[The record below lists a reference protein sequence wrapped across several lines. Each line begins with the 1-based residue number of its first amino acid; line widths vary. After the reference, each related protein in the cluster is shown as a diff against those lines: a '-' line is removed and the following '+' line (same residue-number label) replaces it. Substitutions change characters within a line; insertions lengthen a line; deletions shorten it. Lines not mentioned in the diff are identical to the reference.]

1 MCISC
6 SILREKALCP
16 LYVLYHGIRSHY
28 KIIILSK
35 KKKYKLKV
43 HGRTILVHITSMAQ
57 QLYAE
62 KKKKMLKSGKVLKH
76 SDWVRQTM
84 IIKFWLFFNKTI

>member
-1 MCISC
+1 MCPI
-6 SILREKALCP
+6 
-16 LYVLYHGIRSHY
+16 YVLYHDIRSHY

-35 KKKYKLKV
+35 KKKKLKLKV

-62 KKKKMLKSGKVLKH
+62 KKNMLKTGKVLKH
-76 SDWVRQTM
+76 SDWVRQSM
-84 IIKFWLFFNKTI
+84 IIQFWLFFNKTIYHNLKVM